1 MEIAAGLPFEAVFE
15 SGLTGLVPG
24 LQLSITDNVG
34 NTFLAA
40 SSAGITEQTIDA
52 NPNTG
57 IYAVT
62 LTAPAVAGQYTLTW
76 STDGSFAE
84 FTVTV
89 EGLDV
94 IAVGNILPA
103 PGMPTTQGGPCSMW
117 ANVNDI
123 TDCCSLPDT
132 FDPAVDAATLLSA
145 MVAASEVLYFAS
157 GKRYA
162 GSCERTV
169 RPCKQDSCGCGY
181 QVLSRGHLVG
191 WNGDCWAGYACGCQA
206 LSRVKLAGYA
216 TEIVEVKIDGI
227 VVGPGEYR
235 LDENKW
241 LTRMNGSRWPRCQ
254 ALDLD
259 DTEVGT
265 FSVEYIYGKTPPE
278 LGRLAALSLAC
289 EVFKSCTPGAECA
302 LPTGVTR
309 VTRQGI
315 TIERTF
321 LQRDQHGVW
330 RTGIANVDMFL
341 NAVNPAGLS
350 RRGTV
355 WSPSSS
361 ARYARPVG
369 G

>member
-40 SSAGITEQTIDA
+40 TGVGITEQTIDA

-57 IYAVT
+57 IYAAT
-62 LTAPAVAGQYTLTW
+62 LTAPPTAGQYTLTW

-94 IAVGNILPA
+94 IAVGNIIPA

-117 ANVNDI
+117 ADINDVA
-123 TDCCSLPDT
+123 DCCNLEGA
-132 FDPAVDAATLLSA
+132 DPAVIAPLLTSA
-145 MVAASEVLYFAS
+145 MVAASEFLYFSS
-157 GKRYA
+157 GKQFA
-162 GSCERTV
+162 GSCDRVV
-169 RPCKQDSCGCGY
+169 RPCKTDTCGCGY

-191 WNGDCWAGYACGCQA
+191 WNGDCWSGYDCGCRP

-216 TEIVEVKIDGI
+216 TEIVEVKIDG
-227 VVGPGEYR
+227 VVINPSEYR
-235 LDENKW
+235 IDEHKW
-241 LTRMNGSRWPRCQ
+241 LTRMNGARWPRCQ
-254 ALDLD
+254 TLDLD

-265 FSVEYIYGKTPPE
+265 FSVDYIYGKTPPE
-278 LGRLAALSLAC
+278 SGRLAALALAC
-289 EVFKSCTPGAECA
+289 EVYKSCSGSDDCN
-302 LPTGVTR
+302 LPLGVTR

-321 LQRDQHGVW
+321 LSQDANGIW
-330 RTGIANVDMFL
+330 RSGIAAVDIFL
-341 NAVNPAGLS
+341 NTLNPAGIP
-350 RRGTV
+350 RRGV
-355 WSPSSS
+355 FWSPSSR
-361 ARYARPVG
+361 ARYARPEGV
-369 G
+369 